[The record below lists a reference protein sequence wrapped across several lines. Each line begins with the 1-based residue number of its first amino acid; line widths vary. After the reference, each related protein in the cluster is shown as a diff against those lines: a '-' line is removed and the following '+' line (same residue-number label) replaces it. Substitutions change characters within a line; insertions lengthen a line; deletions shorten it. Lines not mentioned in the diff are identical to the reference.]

1 MAKITVLGRRNSNNV
16 IPVMWTID
24 ELGLEYERKNY
35 GGTFGGTSDPEYRAI
50 NPNGT
55 IPAIVDNGF
64 PLYESNA
71 IVRYLCMNY
80 DNEVLMPKTKQEFAI
95 ADQWMEWYKATLY
108 HVFHPWFWSIARTKQ
123 AEQDPAKTREL
134 KNKLD
139 RLLLI
144 LDHHLSRNEYIT
156 GNSFSMG
163 DIPLGVAI
171 NRYFTLNE
179 EEQNLAAL
187 RRWRDLLATRAAFKK
202 HVDFPFGRSFEEFA
216 RLERDGAAG

>member
-24 ELGLEYERKNY
+24 ELGLDYERKNY
-35 GGTFGGTSDPEYRAI
+35 GGTFGGTSDPEYLAI

-95 ADQWMEWYKATLY
+95 ADQRMEWYKATIY

-123 AEQDPAKTREL
+123 A
-134 KNKLD
+134 
-139 RLLLI
+139 
-144 LDHHLSRNEYIT
+144 
-156 GNSFSMG
+156 
-163 DIPLGVAI
+163 
-171 NRYFTLNE
+171 
-179 EEQNLAAL
+179 
-187 RRWRDLLATRAAFKK
+187 
-202 HVDFPFGRSFEEFA
+202 
-216 RLERDGAAG
+216 